1 MTSAM
6 QPWGQVMT
14 KNRLAALFL
23 IYATVSIVMTGEA
36 SATDAREGEWV
47 QYAQKLNGD
56 VYYFDPSR
64 VERND
69 SFRRVWS
76 GIRYKTSVMGA
87 SSYLRLLEIDCSE
100 RTEKILQSTFF
111 TDRHWKKPAMMTD
124 TKEKPKRR
132 IVAGSETERLI
143 EILCD

>member
-1 MTSAM
+1 M
-6 QPWGQVMT
+6 MT
-14 KNRLAALFL
+14 KTKLAALL
-23 IYATVSIVMTGEA
+23 LTCATVSIVMTGEA

-47 QYAQKLNGD
+47 QYVQKPNGD

-87 SSYLRLLEIDCSE
+87 SSYLSLLEIDCSE
-100 RTEKILQSTFF
+100 RTERVLQSTFF

-124 TKEKPKRR
+124 TTERPKRR
-132 IVAGSETERLI
+132 IAAGSETERLV